1 MKYIITKPQ
10 FNLLVEGKPKLI
22 SEGRREE
29 LTNKYERKFKE
40 YPEVLSSSKTYT
52 QTPVRKKLLTQ

>member
-40 YPEVLSSSKTYT
+40 YPDLKN
-52 QTPVRKKLLTQ
+52 KI